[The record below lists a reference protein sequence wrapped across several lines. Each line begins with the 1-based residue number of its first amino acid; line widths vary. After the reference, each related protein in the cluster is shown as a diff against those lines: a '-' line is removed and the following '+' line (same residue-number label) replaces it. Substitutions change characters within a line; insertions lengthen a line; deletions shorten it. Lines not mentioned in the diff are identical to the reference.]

1 MSGHGRG
8 RRSRHR
14 HGGHGGGH
22 GGRRARKPR
31 PGSDAGGGGG
41 GHGGGDSRWMV
52 TYADMLTLLMVLFL
66 VLWVLSTLDL
76 AKFEKFKSGL
86 GEFGNPAANAAAGG
100 GGGAE
105 TDAVC
110 ATEET
115 KDAAAE
121 GDGHSEDAAAE
132 GDGHSEAATTEGDGH
147 STEAAAEPDPC
158 LGPGD
163 AGVAGEGGGT
173 GDGTAGSGNG
183 AGAALGSGDLPAVAQ
198 EVQEAVQAAGFP
210 DVVSVSVQER
220 GLVVVVTTDN
230 VLFGSGAADI
240 TPEGAQ
246 MIGVVAS
253 TLNEFTNR
261 IVVEGH
267 TDKRPLR
274 REGYDNWDL
283 SVDRAVSVI
292 KLLRDQYGIDSDRL
306 TAAGFGERR
315 PIAEGD
321 DEASLARNRRV
332 EIVVLAQTPGDY
344 TTAPDGSAAPTTAP
358 AGTDPAGEAGA
369 GPATETATG

>member
-1 MSGHGRG
+1 
-8 RRSRHR
+8 
-14 HGGHGGGH
+14 
-22 GGRRARKPR
+22 
-31 PGSDAGGGGG
+31 
-41 GHGGGDSRWMV
+41 MV

-66 VLWVLSTLDL
+66 VLWVLSTIDL

-86 GEFGNPAANAAAGG
+86 GDFGNPAATAAAGG

-105 TDAVC
+105 GDEVC
-110 ATEET
+110 VTET
-115 KDAAAE
+115 AAAD
-121 GDGHSEDAAAE
+121 DGHGSTD
-132 GDGHSEAATTEGDGH
+132 DGHGSTDDGH
-147 STEAAAEPDPC
+147 GSTDDGHGSEKAAEPDPC

-163 AGVAGEGGGT
+163 AGVPGEGGGT
-173 GDGTAGSGNG
+173 GDGTAGNGKGSGG
-183 AGAALGSGDLPAVAQ
+183 TLGSGDLPAVAQ
-198 EVQEAVQAAGFP
+198 EVQEAVAAAGFP

-220 GLVVVVTTDN
+220 GLVVIVTTDN

-240 TPEGAQ
+240 TADGAQ

-253 TLNEFTNR
+253 TLNQFTNR

-344 TTAPDGSAAPTTAP
+344 TTDPDGEATTPADAAA
-358 AGTDPAGEAGA
+358 ATDPAAEPVTE
-369 GPATETATG
+369 PAAESTPDAEG

>member
-1 MSGHGRG
+1 
-8 RRSRHR
+8 
-14 HGGHGGGH
+14 
-22 GGRRARKPR
+22 
-31 PGSDAGGGGG
+31 
-41 GHGGGDSRWMV
+41 MV

-121 GDGHSEDAAAE
+121 GDGHSDEAAAE
-132 GDGHSEAATTEGDGH
+132 GDGHSDEAAAEGDGH

-163 AGVAGEGGGT
+163 AGIAGEGGGT
-173 GDGTAGSGNG
+173 GDGTAGNGKGSGG
-183 AGAALGSGDLPAVAQ
+183 TLGSGDLPAVAQ
-198 EVQEAVQAAGFP
+198 EVQNAVQAAGFP

-240 TPEGAQ
+240 TGEGAE

-253 TLNEFTNR
+253 TLNQFTNR

-344 TTAPDGSAAPTTAP
+344 TTAPDGQAAPPATTPADADDAAAETAP
-358 AGTDPAGEAGA
+358 ATV
-369 GPATETATG
+369 TG

>member
-1 MSGHGRG
+1 
-8 RRSRHR
+8 
-14 HGGHGGGH
+14 
-22 GGRRARKPR
+22 
-31 PGSDAGGGGG
+31 
-41 GHGGGDSRWMV
+41 MV

-115 KDAAAE
+115 KDAAAD
-121 GDGHSEDAAAE
+121 GDGHSTEDAKA
-132 GDGHSEAATTEGDGH
+132 EGDGH

-163 AGVAGEGGGT
+163 AGVVGEGGGT

-183 AGAALGSGDLPAVAQ
+183 AGGALGSGDLPAVAQ

-210 DVVSVSVQER
+210 DVVSVEVQER

-253 TLNEFTNR
+253 TLDQFTNR

-344 TTAPDGSAAPTTAP
+344 TTAPTGSAAPSTTP
-358 AGTDPAGEAGA
+358 PVETDPAAEADA
-369 GPATETATG
+369 DPAIETATD